1 MYQFKSGIFLQFE
14 SVTEM
19 AMCLSAKQVYK
30 GSSPFGFSKLFYSLS
45 IKIIIMPCY
54 KYSSFRYR
62 RVFLDRAF
70 LQSYTL

>member
-1 MYQFKSGIFLQFE
+1 
-14 SVTEM
+14 
-19 AMCLSAKQVYK
+19 MCLSAKQVYK